1 MPANSQAPEMSINAV
16 ISYSIALGTVR
27 RLLNN
32 DMLHKWPGL
41 CRTYFVNIISAIRV
55 VLWKLN
61 TSYGPLW
68 KGLAYSFFTC
78 VLLCICC
85 VAMLSFSRLYAMLLF
100 GVIINEKQWSLFVKW
115 QKQVNAKTI
124 NKQEEEQI
132 ADHAEKDRK
141 VTNYNV
147 CKRLL

>member
-1 MPANSQAPEMSINAV
+1 
-16 ISYSIALGTVR
+16 
-27 RLLNN
+27 
-32 DMLHKWPGL
+32 
-41 CRTYFVNIISAIRV
+41 
-55 VLWKLN
+55 
-61 TSYGPLW
+61 
-68 KGLAYSFFTC
+68 
-78 VLLCICC
+78 
-85 VAMLSFSRLYAMLLF
+85 MLSFSRLYAMLLF